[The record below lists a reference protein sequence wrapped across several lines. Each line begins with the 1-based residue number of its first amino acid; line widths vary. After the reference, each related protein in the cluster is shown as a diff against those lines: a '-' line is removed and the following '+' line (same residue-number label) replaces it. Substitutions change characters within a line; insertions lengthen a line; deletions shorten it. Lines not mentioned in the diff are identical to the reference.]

1 MYIYLSEQDDFTDFN
16 NEDALFWSLKG
27 LEYGDWTSG
36 PNGDGSYIKEGK
48 IQTPPVR
55 NITMK
60 TPGHGFLKVISR
72 LV

>member
-1 MYIYLSEQDDFTDFN
+1 MYIYLSEQEDFTDFN

-55 NITMK
+55 K
-60 TPGHGFLKVISR
+60 TSQ
-72 LV
+72 